1 MLAEF
6 LISSKDVFVIAEIGI
21 NHSGKESEA
30 RKLIEASR
38 IAGVNAVK
46 FQYRNLN
53 RAYSLNSNE
62 IGDEIV
68 KSEVIRNYLSP
79 EKILNLTKFA
89 HDLGLMVGISF
100 FIPEDVSDFGE
111 QIDNFDFFKVPSVEL
126 NNIHLISTLLNHN
139 KYVLISTGAHS
150 EEELNFT
157 IKALPVG
164 GWSLMHCISNYPTR
178 AFNANLGYID
188 HMRKIS
194 SAPVGY
200 SSHDQDWA
208 VIAVALTKGVRII
221 ERHITLD
228 SKLEGLD
235 HSTSSTPDE
244 FEALMRIVRN
254 FPLML
259 EGDGPRTPNQGERM
273 NRQNLG
279 RSFYSREVIRAGQ
292 SINVKDLDYRAPM
305 TGLSIVELSKLDSS
319 ILIRDLLPGEP
330 LARNHFI
337 PLAQIRDSTIEFAKN
352 NLISLPVRLHDYSEI
367 SSKFPI
373 GNFELHLS
381 FEEVFALTDL
391 DFMSFNDQ
399 FSIHLPDYC
408 DPTHLL
414 DPFAT
419 DQIQRE
425 KSLRLL
431 EKIEKVASKA
441 QRERGHTIPIV
452 GSFSSQA
459 EAPDF
464 LGNHLDLVARFS
476 KQGLKLLFQWLP
488 PFAWYFGGSHSVGFF
503 NNRKHIELLEKA
515 GQEICLDISH
525 FIMGAKYFEMD
536 LVEDLNR
543 LVQLSP
549 HFHISDAVGVDGE
562 GLQFGMGPKENMD
575 VLDCV
580 MQQPFVKVIEV
591 WQGHLNDY
599 AGFNQALDFLEK
611 RYG

>member
-1 MLAEF
+1 MLSEF
-6 LISSKDVFVIAEIGI
+6 LMTSKDIFVISEIGI
-21 NHSGKESEA
+21 NHSGKELEA
-30 RKLIEASR
+30 RKLIEASH

-68 KSEVIRNYLSP
+68 KSEVTRNFLSP
-79 EKILNLTKFA
+79 ETILRLTRLA
-89 HDLGLMVGISF
+89 HDLGLLVGISF
-100 FIPEDVSDFGE
+100 FIPEDVADFGGG
-111 QIDNFDFFKVPSVEL
+111 IDDFDFFKVPSVEL
-126 NNIHLISTLLNHN
+126 NNINLLSVLLSLN

-150 EEELNFT
+150 EDELNFT
-157 IKALPVG
+157 LKMLPAG

-188 HMRKIS
+188 HLRRIS
-194 SAPVGY
+194 KTPVGY

-208 VIAVALTKGVRII
+208 VIAIALTKGVRII

-235 HSTSSTPDE
+235 HSTSSTPEE
-244 FEALMRIVRN
+244 FEAMMRIVRN
-254 FPLML
+254 FPLLL
-259 EGDGPRTPNQGERM
+259 EGDGARIPNQGERM

-279 RSFYSREVIRAGQ
+279 RSFYSREVIHAGE
-292 SINVKDLDYRAPM
+292 SVNINELDYRSPM
-305 TGLSIVELSKLDSS
+305 TGLSIVEISELDS
-319 ILIRDLLPGEP
+319 LTLLRDLLPGEA

-337 PLAQIRDSTIEFAKN
+337 PPAEIQDSTIDFAKE

-381 FEEVFALTDL
+381 FEEVSALTDL
-391 DFMSFNDQ
+391 NFMSLNDR

-419 DQIQRE
+419 DKLQRN
-425 KSLRLL
+425 KSLLLL
-431 EKIEKVASKA
+431 EKIEQVVSRA
-441 QRERGHTIPIV
+441 QRERGHTIPII

-459 EAPDF
+459 ESPDF
-464 LGNHLDLVARFS
+464 FNNHLNLVARFS
-476 KQGLKLLFQWLP
+476 KQGIKLLFQWLP
-488 PFAWYFGGSHSVGFF
+488 PFAWYFGGSHALSFF
-503 NNRKHIELLEKA
+503 NDRNHIELLESA
-515 GQEICLDISH
+515 RQEICLDISH

-536 LVEDLNR
+536 LAEDLNR
-543 LVQLSP
+543 LIQLSS

-562 GLQFGMGPKENMD
+562 GLQFGMGPTENLS
-575 VLDCV
+575 VLDTV
-580 MQQPFVKVIEV
+580 MKQPFVKVIEV

-599 AGFNQALDFLEK
+599 AGFNQALAFLER